1 MIKVGLAMY
10 VYFCLVEYA
19 VIQCLTYISAKLRG
33 EKVDRRSHVW
43 HL

>member
-1 MIKVGLAMY
+1 MIRIGLAIC
-10 VYFCLVEYA
+10 VYLCLVEYA
-19 VIQCLTYISAKLRG
+19 VIQFLTYISAKLRG